1 MDTQNKRKYFPS
13 YFCFDKES
21 KFGTVEGRV
30 FSLKSSTY
38 THEGKEYKRLNF
50 VLASNNIENNI
61 KYILDVEP
69 SVSERNPETIFINCV
84 VFGTSAERLEKFL
97 HDGDVAIATG
107 KISSFEG
114 KSGNRINLK
123 VQNATIKTSKNKG
136 TQFSEIHTPNV
147 DVNNLMDDD
156 DEDEIP
162 F

>member
-1 MDTQNKRKYFPS
+1 MSNNGQRKYFPS

-38 THEGKEYKRLNF
+38 NHEGKEFKKLNF
-50 VLASNNIENNI
+50 VLASNNIEKSV

-69 SVSERNPETIFINCV
+69 SVSERNPETIFVNCV
-84 VFGTSAERLEKFL
+84 AFGPTAERLEKFL

-107 KISSFEG
+107 KLSSFEG

-123 VQNATIKTSKNKG
+123 VQNATVRISKN
-136 TQFSEIHTPNV
+136 TVPQSSTMNSSAFT
-147 DVNNLMDDD
+147 DVSSLDIED
-156 DEDEIP
+156 DEEIP